1 MYQIILIGLRS
12 RHRNSAF
19 RIMNSE
25 FKEINM
31 NLVLWII
38 YAAVTLL
45 AIVFLGLR
53 EFHMLQL
60 NGYKTP
66 EHSRWMKKNI
76 KRYIPLLFFLAV
88 QLVLLPLERVLVWE
102 SEKHVL
108 NSGKLKLACCIT
120 GFLILADIGIII
132 ANKPGKKFKKPLV
145 YTARVKR
152 MLVTFF
158 ILIAAIFAG
167 AFFSAD
173 RVDFEDAQRFT
184 NVLPFVFTGAAL
196 YLAPVLVPLSNLIN
210 KPVEK
215 SVQRW
220 YINDAKKKLADM
232 PSLHKVGI
240 TGSYGKTSMKFYL
253 SELLSSQYETLK
265 TPESFNTPMGVTITV
280 RRDLKPTHE
289 YFICEMGARRVHEI
303 KELCDIA
310 NPHDGIITSVGPQH
324 LETFRSI
331 ENVVNTKFEL
341 ADAVQAAGGKIY
353 LNGDNDL
360 IRAKA
365 PQYPNAVLYG
375 LQEGNDYRA
384 SDISV
389 SDRGTEFTVTAPGG
403 ETCRYS
409 MKLLGEHNVQNVLGA
424 IAYAHGTGISLE
436 KLVLPVKRIAA
447 VPHRLQLLDKGGGV
461 TYIDDAYN
469 SNPSGCRA
477 ALNVLG
483 LFDAC
488 RILVTPGMVE
498 LGAKQEELNYEFG
511 QEAAKACDYIVLVG
525 KAQTVPIYNGIK
537 DAGYDME
544 KVFVADGLNEAL
556 AKVQSYQTDKK
567 KIVLLENDLPDN
579 Y

>member
-1 MYQIILIGLRS
+1 MSIVI
-12 RHRNSAF
+12 
-19 RIMNSE
+19 
-25 FKEINM
+25 
-31 NLVLWII
+31 WCI
-38 YAAVTLL
+38 YAAVSL
-45 AIVFLGLR
+45 AAIIFSGLR

-66 EHSRWMKKNI
+66 EHSWWMKKNI
-76 KRYIPLLFFLAV
+76 KRYIPLIIFLV
-88 QLVLLPLERVLVWE
+88 IQLVLLPLERILIWD

-108 NSGKLKLACCIT
+108 NSGKNKAATVLTI
-120 GFLILADIGIII
+120 FLIMADIGIII

-152 MLVTFF
+152 MLATFF
-158 ILIAAIFAG
+158 ILIAAAFTG
-167 AFFSAD
+167 AFFSAK
-173 RVDFEDAQRFT
+173 RVDFDGAWRFT
-184 NVLPFVFTGAAL
+184 NVLPFIIVGSAL
-196 YLAPVLVPLSNLIN
+196 YLTPILVPLSNLIN

-280 RRDLKPTHE
+280 RRDLRPTHQ

-310 NPHDGIITSVGPQH
+310 HPHDGIITSVGPQH

-353 LNGDNDL
+353 LNGDNEL

-365 PQYPNAVLYG
+365 PQYKNAVLYG
-375 LQEGNDYRA
+375 LTEGNDYRA
-384 SDISV
+384 SEISV
-389 SDRGTEFTVTAPGG
+389 SDRGTEFTVTTPSG

-436 KLVLPVKRIAA
+436 KLALPVKRIAA
-447 VPHRLQLLDKGGGV
+447 VPHRLQLLDKGNGV

-477 ALNVLG
+477 ALNVVG

-498 LGAKQEELNYEFG
+498 LGAKQDELNFEFG

-537 DAGYDME
+537 DAGFDME

>member
-1 MYQIILIGLRS
+1 MVNLIIWL
-12 RHRNSAF
+12 
-19 RIMNSE
+19 
-25 FKEINM
+25 
-31 NLVLWII
+31 I

-45 AIVFLGLR
+45 AIIFTGLR

-66 EHSRWMKKNI
+66 EHSWWMKKNI
-76 KRYIPLLFFLAV
+76 KRYIYPLALLFTQYSLLITGADNNAGRA
-88 QLVLLPLERVLVWE
+88 LVGLLT
-102 SEKHVL
+102 VL
-108 NSGKLKLACCIT
+108 NLALA
-120 GFLILADIGIII
+120 LI
-132 ANKPGKKFKKPLV
+132 NKPGKKFKKPLV

-152 MLVTFF
+152 MLTTFF
-158 ILIAAIFAG
+158 VLIAIFFTIAVILG
-167 AFFSAD
+167 IDKAYVMPLWSDKGEA
-173 RVDFEDAQRFT
+173 VNVWFEEAVSYILVGT
-184 NVLPFVFTGAAL
+184 AL
-196 YLAPVLVPLSNLIN
+196 YLTPILAPLSNLIN
-210 KPVEK
+210 KPIETAINN
-215 SVQRW
+215 W
-220 YINDAKKKLADM
+220 YINDAKKKLASM
-232 PSLHKVGI
+232 PDLHKVGI

-253 SELLSSQYETLK
+253 SELLASQYETLK

-303 KELCDIA
+303 KELCGIA

-324 LETFRSI
+324 LETFGSV

-341 ADAVQAAGGKIY
+341 ADCVKANGGKIY
-353 LNGDNDL
+353 LNYDNEL
-360 IRAKA
+360 IRKKVSE
-365 PQYPNAVLYG
+365 YPNAVTYG
-375 LQEGNDYRA
+375 TTEGSMWRGTDVT
-384 SDISV
+384 V
-389 SDRGTEFTVTAPGG
+389 SDRGTEFTVTSPDGQS
-403 ETCRYS
+403 CRYS
-409 MKLLGEHNVQNVLGA
+409 TKLLGEHSVQNLLGA
-424 IAYAHGTGISLE
+424 IAYACGTGIPME

-477 ALNVLG
+477 ALAVLG

-498 LGAKQEELNYEFG
+498 LGAKQEELNFEFG

-537 DAGYDME
+537 DAGFDME
-544 KVFVADGLNEAL
+544 KVYVADSLNEAL
-556 AKVQSYQTDKK
+556 SKVQAYQTSKK

>member
-1 MYQIILIGLRS
+1 
-12 RHRNSAF
+12 
-19 RIMNSE
+19 
-25 FKEINM
+25 M

-38 YAAVTLL
+38 YAAVTLA
-45 AIVFLGLR
+45 AIVFLSLR

-66 EHSRWMKKNI
+66 EHSRWMKKNFS
-76 KRYIPLLFFLAV
+76 RYIPLIAFLV
-88 QLVLLPLERVLVWE
+88 IQLMLLPLERILIWD

-108 NSGKLKLACCIT
+108 NSGKNKIAIVLTIALSIAN
-120 GFLILADIGIII
+120 IGVAI

-158 ILIAAIFAG
+158 ILIAASFTG
-167 AFFSAD
+167 AFFAAK
-173 RVDFEDAQRFT
+173 RVDFEGAYRFT
-184 NVLPFVFTGAAL
+184 NVLPFIFVGAAL
-196 YLAPVLVPLSNLIN
+196 YLTPILVPLSNLIN

-215 SVQRW
+215 AVQNW

-265 TPESFNTPMGVTITV
+265 TPESFNTPMGVTITI
-280 RRDLKPTHE
+280 RRDLRPTHQ

-303 KELCDIA
+303 KELCGIA

-331 ENVVNTKFEL
+331 ENVLNTKFEL

-353 LNGDNDL
+353 LNGDNEL
-360 IRAKA
+360 IRRKA
-365 PQYPNAVLYG
+365 PEYKNTVLYG

-384 SDISV
+384 TDITV
-389 SDRGTEFTVTAPGG
+389 SDKGTEFTVTAPDG
-403 ETCRYS
+403 ESLRYS

-424 IAYAHGTGISLE
+424 IAYAHGAGISLD
-436 KLVLPVKRIAA
+436 KLLLPVKRIAA
-447 VPHRLQLLDKGGGV
+447 VPHRLQLLDKGNGV

-469 SNPSGCRA
+469 SNPNGCRA
-477 ALNVLG
+477 ALNVLS

-498 LGAKQEELNYEFG
+498 LGAKQEELNFEFG

-525 KAQTVPIYNGIK
+525 KNQTVPIYNGIK
-537 DAGYDME
+537 DAGYNME
-544 KVFVADGLNEAL
+544 QVFVADNLNEAL
-556 AKVQSYQTDKK
+556 AKVQAYQTSKK
-567 KIVLLENDLPDN
+567 KVVLLENDLPDN